1 MLAEQGCQGRIKV
14 GGILLGSAE
23 QVVLRLG
30 TIGCVKRAHCLCGGL
45 AMPHKR
51 AQIADN
57 GGVGRRII
65 ADPFLIGV
73 ERGNVVGNRLVG
85 HRFRLA
91 TLRRRSSR
99 LSTVPGRCSPVSRS
113 RTCRRSAA
121 VRNHTFAHQS
131 IAASRAAIHLSIA
144 IGSRAIRRNTAIR
157 RSAAIRRHC
166 TRRSLPVPR
175 ATPAPSERQ
184 DHRVPAQSRHH
195 PSPGWTDCKG
205 RLYPPKSC

>member
-1 MLAEQGCQGRIKV
+1 MLAEKGRQGRIEV

-30 TIGCVKRAHCLCGGL
+30 TIGCVKHTHCLCGGL
-45 AMPHKR
+45 AMAHKR

-57 GGVGRRII
+57 SVVGRRII

-73 ERGNVVGNRLVG
+73 ERGNVVGNRHVG

-99 LSTVPGRCSPVSRS
+99 LGTVPGRCSPVSRS

-121 VRNHTFAHQS
+121 VRNHTFARRS
-131 IAASRAAIHLSIA
+131 IAASYAVIRRHTAT
-144 IGSRAIRRNTAIR
+144 GSRAIRRNTIIR
-157 RSAAIRRHC
+157 RSAPISRHG
-166 TRRSLPVPR
+166 TRGSLPVPR
-175 ATPAPSERQ
+175 ATRPRCSL
-184 DHRVPAQSRHH
+184 
-195 PSPGWTDCKG
+195 PGNRSCT
-205 RLYPPKSC
+205 KSGQAEQNSQPCSQE